1 MPSEN
6 QAGDRHER
14 LRCPKLLDRIGEDP
28 ARWLDQDLL
37 SHPDRRKL
45 VFALIDAIDSVQ
57 RLEAWRAVEKRLAN
71 DRYAEKARNP
81 LEKPRAKIMQRLDQR
96 EEWLELH
103 GERPDRLPCGPRR
116 PCECCDGEPAVTP
129 EDLRERDQAA
139 AQRLVESYQAGGVD
153 TSETSPGTEAS
164 ALGAFATDE
173 GEQQ

>member
-14 LRCPKLLDRIGEDP
+14 LRCPKLADRLGEDP
-28 ARWLDQDLL
+28 ARWLDADLL
-37 SHPDRRKL
+37 SNSARKTL
-45 VFALIDAIDSVQ
+45 IFSLIDGIDTFE

-71 DRYAEKARNP
+71 DRYADEARNP
-81 LEKPRAKIMQRLDQR
+81 LSKPRAKIMQRLDQR
-96 EEWLELH
+96 EQWLDLH

-116 PCECCDGEPAVTP
+116 SCDCCGGEAAVTP

-139 AQRLVESYQAGGVD
+139 AQRLVDSHQAGGVD
-153 TSETSPGTEAS
+153 TDETSGRTEAS
-164 ALGAFATDE
+164 TLGAFATDG